1 MKRYQEPTV
10 NKDQGHHEDLSP
22 GSRDNLAS
30 LADQSGTEIPK
41 FGMSEQPER
50 KQTSRAEA
58 SRQRTSTKQNKMPKC
73 FNDFVVIKR

>member
-1 MKRYQEPTV
+1 MKRYQEQTV

-50 KQTSRAEA
+50 RQTPTAEV
-58 SRQRTSTKQNKMPKC
+58 SQQRTSTKRK
-73 FNDFVVIKR
+73 